1 MHLIIDFDYTLF
13 DTNRMRAALVK
24 TLAPWDVTLDVYMR
38 MEKKCMEHAL
48 YDVNAHLRLL
58 VPKQMDDARRAF
70 DGVLRHGDRFL
81 YNDSIKFLRRHKKA
95 GHTLT
100 ILSFGSHA
108 WQQQKIDGAD
118 IASLAD
124 DVVITDKPKEKIIK
138 GIPKDE
144 RLIMLDDRGTVLDV
158 VKKQRPQTF
167 AIWMRRPNAPYRDEP
182 CASYD
187 SMKKNLNFDVEK
199 IWQ

>member
-13 DTNRMRAALVK
+13 DTNRMRMALVK
-24 TLAPWDVTLDVYMR
+24 ALAQWDVTLEMF
-38 MEKKCMEHAL
+38 MHTEKKCMEHAL

-58 VPKQMDDARRAF
+58 VPKQTDDARRAF
-70 DGVLRHGDRFL
+70 DGGLRHGDRFL

-100 ILSFGSHA
+100 ILSFGSYT
-108 WQQQKIDGAD
+108 WQQQKIDGTD
-118 IASLAD
+118 IAALAD
-124 DVVITDKPKEKIIK
+124 NVVITDKPKEKIMM

-144 RLIMLDDRGTVLDV
+144 RLIMLDDRGAVLDA

-167 AIWMRRPNAPYRDEP
+167 VIWMRRPNAPYRDEP
-182 CASYD
+182 CASYNI
-187 SMKKNLNFDVEK
+187 MKEDLNFNTATL
-199 IWQ
+199 